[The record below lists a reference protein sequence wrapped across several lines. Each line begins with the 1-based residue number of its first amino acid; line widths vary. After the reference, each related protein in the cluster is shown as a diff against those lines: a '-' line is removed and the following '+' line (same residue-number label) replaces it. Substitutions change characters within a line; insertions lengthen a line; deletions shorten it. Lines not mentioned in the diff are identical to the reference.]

1 MLFMKNAIKFILIL
15 GTFALVYYAG
25 DLAVKYFIPENQSI
39 ANSSL
44 LLLYGGM
51 TGYILLIVFVVVM
64 QKSNYE
70 QLMDHKPRLG
80 KALQTVHIFLAMI
93 FIGFAIVGF
102 DIQFAILLVLVFL
115 FVTTLLDYVRE
126 RLMQEINGNPIH
138 PKKIL

>member
-1 MLFMKNAIKFILIL
+1 MKNAIKFILIL

-25 DLAVKYFIPENQSI
+25 DLAIKYFMPQNQSV
-39 ANSSL
+39 ANSAL
-44 LLLYGGM
+44 LFQYCGM

-64 QKSNYE
+64 QKNNYD
-70 QLMDHKPRLG
+70 QLMEHKPRLG
-80 KALQTVHIFLAMI
+80 RALHNLHIFIAII
-93 FIGFAIVGF
+93 FIGFAVLGF

>member
-1 MLFMKNAIKFILIL
+1 MKNAIKFILIL

-25 DLAVKYFIPENQSI
+25 DLAIKYFMPQNQSI

-44 LLLYGGM
+44 LFQYCGM

-64 QKSNYE
+64 QKNNYD
-70 QLMDHKPRLG
+70 QLMQHKPRLG
-80 KALQTVHIFLAMI
+80 RALKNLHIFIAIM
-93 FIGFAIVGF
+93 FIGFAVIGF
-102 DIQFAILLVLVFL
+102 DIQFAILLVLLFL

>member
-1 MLFMKNAIKFILIL
+1 MKNAIKFILIL

>member
-1 MLFMKNAIKFILIL
+1 MKNAIKFILIL

-44 LLLYGGM
+44 LHLYGGM

-80 KALQTVHIFLAMI
+80 KAFQTVHIFLAMI